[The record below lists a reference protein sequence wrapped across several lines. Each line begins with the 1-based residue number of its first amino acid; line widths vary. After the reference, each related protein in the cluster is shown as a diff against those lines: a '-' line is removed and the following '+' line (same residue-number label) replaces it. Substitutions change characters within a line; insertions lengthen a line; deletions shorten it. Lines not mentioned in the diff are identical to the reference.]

1 MGREQMDKAIP
12 SKLCGRPFDGADLE
26 RIRREIVSANPPLR
40 SQIARQVCLA
50 LQWTDALGR
59 PALMSARVGL
69 LRLHRAGLIELPAP
83 SRGNGNGRALVRGPD
98 VWPEPVPEGGTVG
111 QLSGLRLEAVQDKRA
126 SRLWNGLI
134 DRYHYLGYTPLPGA
148 QLRYLIACDHGVLG
162 AIGFGAAAWKV
173 AARDHWIGWEAPCRE
188 THLGRVLNNARFL
201 ILPWVQVKNLASKV
215 LALAAA
221 RIPEDF
227 AARYGERVVLLETFV
242 EIPRHRGTC
251 YRAANWRHLGETTG
265 RGKCDRT
272 HRAALPRKAVYV
284 YPLAADFRSALG
296 VAA

>member
-1 MGREQMDKAIP
+1 VA
-12 SKLCGRPFDGADLE
+12 
-26 RIRREIVSANPPLR
+26 ANPPLR
-40 SQIARQVCLA
+40 SEIARQVCRA

-59 PALMSARVGL
+59 PKLMSARVGL

-83 SRGNGNGRALVRGPD
+83 SRGNGNGRGLVHGPD
-98 VWPEPVPEGGTVG
+98 VWPEPVPVEGTVG
-111 QLSGLRLEAVQDKRA
+111 QLSGLRLEAVIDKRA

-134 DRYHYLGYTPLPGA
+134 ERYHYLGYTPLPGA
-148 QLRYLIACDHGVLG
+148 QLRYLIDCDQGVLG

-173 AARDHWIGWEAPCRE
+173 AARDRWIGWEAPCRE

-221 RIPEDF
+221 RLPDDF
-227 AARYGERVVLLETFV
+227 AVRYGERVVLVETFV
-242 EIPRHRGTC
+242 QVPRFRGTC
-251 YRAANWRHLGETTG
+251 YRAANWQYLGETAG

-272 HRAALPRKAVYV
+272 HQAALPRKAVYV
-284 YPLAADFRSALG
+284 YPLAADFRAALG